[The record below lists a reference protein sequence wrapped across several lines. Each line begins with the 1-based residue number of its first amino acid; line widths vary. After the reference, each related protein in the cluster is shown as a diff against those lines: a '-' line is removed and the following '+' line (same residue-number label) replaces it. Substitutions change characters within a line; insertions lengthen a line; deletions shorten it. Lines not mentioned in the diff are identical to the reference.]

1 MVEIGERPL
10 MGMEFL
16 YGGDESI
23 PQLIVVVVA
32 NPVNMLET
40 TKLYTAIDGLRY
52 GIKDGV
58 VTVGGN
64 SIPQKLRALSLY
76 ALNSELHSM

>member
-40 TKLYTAIDGLRY
+40 TKLY
-52 GIKDGV
+52 
-58 VTVGGN
+58 
-64 SIPQKLRALSLY
+64 

>member
-40 TKLYTAIDGLRY
+40 TKLY
-52 GIKDGV
+52 
-58 VTVGGN
+58 
-64 SIPQKLRALSLY
+64 
-76 ALNSELHSM
+76 ALNSELHSMWVISQ

>member
-10 MGMEFL
+10 MGMEFP
-16 YGGDESI
+16 YEGDESI

-32 NPVNMLET
+32 NPVNMLKT
-40 TKLYTAIDGLRY
+40 TK
-52 GIKDGV
+52 
-58 VTVGGN
+58 
-64 SIPQKLRALSLY
+64 LY

>member
-1 MVEIGERPL
+1 MEIGERPL

-16 YGGDESI
+16 YRGDESM

-40 TKLYTAIDGLRY
+40 TKLY
-52 GIKDGV
+52 
-58 VTVGGN
+58 
-64 SIPQKLRALSLY
+64 
-76 ALNSELHSM
+76 ALNSELHSI

>member
-10 MGMEFL
+10 MGMEFP

-32 NPVNMLET
+32 NPVNMLKT
-40 TKLYTAIDGLRY
+40 TK
-52 GIKDGV
+52 
-58 VTVGGN
+58 
-64 SIPQKLRALSLY
+64 LY
-76 ALNSELHSM
+76 ALNSELHSMWVTSQ

>member
-16 YGGDESI
+16 YRADESM

-32 NPVNMLET
+32 NPVNMLEHIESGSV
-40 TKLYTAIDGLRY
+40 KWA
-52 GIKDGV
+52 
-58 VTVGGN
+58 
-64 SIPQKLRALSLY
+64 
-76 ALNSELHSM
+76 